1 MNLNIY
7 TINHPIIRNLTSY
20 ICNTEM
26 NIIEKRN
33 ILNQIYSALLYEAT
47 RKSIKLLN
55 LYIHKLNSISEI
67 VLFQKEMSYIIL
79 SEIHI
84 PYILSKSIYDMM
96 PEAIVLPFGTDFINN
111 YQDQDPKIKI
121 QSHLNSCKS
130 NSQVF
135 IIQQD
140 LNADII
146 FQLLNSISLNK
157 VPIEQIQVM
166 CILCSTDT
174 LQQIG
179 QKYVN
184 LNIYTTKITRGNN
197 NCNIKPSEDY

>member
-20 ICNTEM
+20 ICNTEI
-26 NIIEKRN
+26 NIIERRN
-33 ILNQIYSALLYEAT
+33 ILNQIYFALLYEAT

-55 LYIHKLNSISEI
+55 LYIHKLNAISEI

-79 SEIHI
+79 SEMHI

-96 PEAIVLPFGTDFINN
+96 PEAIILPFGTDFINT
-111 YQDQDPKIKI
+111 YQDPKTKI

-146 FQLLNSISLNK
+146 FQILNSISLNK
-157 VPIEQIQVM
+157 VPIKQVQVI
-166 CILCSTDT
+166 CILCSTET
-174 LQQIG
+174 LQQIS

-197 NCNIKPSEDY
+197 NCNIKSFEDY